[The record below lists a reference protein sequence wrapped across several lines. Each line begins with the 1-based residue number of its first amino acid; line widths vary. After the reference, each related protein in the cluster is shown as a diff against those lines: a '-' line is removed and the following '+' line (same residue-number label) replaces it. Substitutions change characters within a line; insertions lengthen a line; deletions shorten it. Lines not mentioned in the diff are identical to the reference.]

1 MLETVASYR
10 CMQFQGKRMNQT
22 WENGKKLNFEP
33 DFGLFGPDLGTQ
45 IFFRKF
51 YLYQMLG
58 IVANYPCKQFH
69 VKIMTQVNDEKPG
82 LNLGPLGPNSGRRF
96 FSVKNVA
103 SLVTRYHS
111 YHQVQYQKKLM
122 IKSWENLVTDGQ
134 TDGQTEGR
142 QWFHGALSD

>member
-10 CMQFQGKRMNQT
+10 YMQFQGKRMNQT

-69 VKIMTQVNDEKPG
+69 VKIMTQVNDEKPEP
-82 LNLGPLGPNSGRRF
+82 NLGPLGPNSGRHF
-96 FSVKNVA
+96 FSFKNVA

-111 YHQVQYQKKLM
+111 YLSSGTISEKTNDQILRKF
-122 IKSWENLVTDGQ
+122 SDGRTDGW
-134 TDGQTEGR
+134 TDRRTTVI
-142 QWFHGALSD
+142 S